1 MTKNSKMTGKFSI
14 FAIFLLVMTPYLGLA
29 QVKGTPPDFTKGG
42 RIPAGAVHDWNL
54 GATGARGWMY
64 SESMVTSGAR
74 QIKVTKVT
82 SGSPADGVLK
92 LGDVILGV
100 SGKPFSYDPRTELG
114 KALGKAEAET
124 GDLSL
129 IRWRGGKTENVTLK
143 LTVLGSYSA
152 TAPYNCVKSTRI
164 LMQGCKALA
173 KKVAHPSYNEN
184 PISRS
189 LNALALLASGNPEY
203 LPLLK
208 KEAKWASEYT
218 TRSFQTW
225 FYGYVM
231 LFLSEYA
238 MVTKDETVMPGLE
251 RLALEAANGQS
262 AIGSWGHK
270 FANEKGRLRGYGM
283 MNSPGVPLTTSL
295 VLARSAGVKS
305 EAVSTAIE
313 RSAKLLRFY
322 VDTGAIPYGD
332 HHPWIENHE
341 DNGKCG
347 MTAVLFSLLNESV
360 TAEYFSRMSIAS
372 HGPER
377 DSGHT
382 GNFFNILW
390 SVPAIARSGPHAT
403 GEWMKEFGGWYF
415 DLARRSDFTFPH
427 QGPPQKNHDSYRSW
441 DCTGLYL
448 LSYAMPLKKTF
459 FTGKK
464 ASPIPQLSAKAAN
477 QLILDGRG
485 WSNVNRYGAYDK
497 LSATSLLYRLKS
509 WSPVVRERAAIAFA
523 RRKGEAPIE
532 ALVSL
537 LESPQLYARLG
548 ACQAL
553 AKFRG
558 KSAPAIPALRK
569 ALKAD
574 HLWLRIKAADALA
587 AIGKPA
593 MVAVPE
599 LLQMLARVDKKKD
612 PRGMEQR
619 YLSFAL
625 FNHRNGLLGRSLEGV
640 DRAQL
645 FKAVRAGLQNQDG
658 RARGSFSSVYK
669 NLTYAQL
676 KPLLPSIYKA
686 IVEPSPSG
694 IMFSDEIRT
703 SGLRLLAKHH
713 VSEGIELLADY
724 AQNQKPHASE
734 RRIVEVMNLLKS
746 YGVHAKRVIPKLQ
759 GVIKYFETEEKDFP
773 KHLSLGKAKVVRET
787 IKAIQAS
794 RLKPTL
800 IKLKR

>member
-1 MTKNSKMTGKFSI
+1 MTGLLYLI
-14 FAIFLLVMTPYLGLA
+14 AILLMTVAPYVAVA
-29 QVKGTPPDFTKGG
+29 QTKGTPPDFTKGG
-42 RIPAGAVHDWNL
+42 RVPAGAVHDWNL

-64 SESMVTSGAR
+64 SEAMVTSGAR

-92 LGDVILGV
+92 VGDVILGV
-100 SGKPFSYDPRTELG
+100 SGKRFSYDPRTELG
-114 KALGKAEAET
+114 KALVAAEANS
-124 GDLSL
+124 GNLSL

-143 LTVLGSYSA
+143 LAVLGSYSA
-152 TAPYNCVKSTRI
+152 TAPYDCAKSTRI
-164 LMQGCKALA
+164 LVEGCKALA
-173 KKVAHPSYNEN
+173 AKVAHPSYNEN

-203 LPLLK
+203 LALLK
-208 KEAKWASEYT
+208 KEAKWASEYRT
-218 TRSFQTW
+218 NSFQTW
-225 FYGYVM
+225 FYGYVI
-231 LFLSEYA
+231 LFLSEYS
-238 MVTKDETVMPGLE
+238 MVTNDETVMPGLK
-251 RLALEAANGQS
+251 RLAMEAVKGQS

-270 FANEKGRLRGYGM
+270 FANAKGRLSGYGM

-295 VLARSAGVKS
+295 VMARAAGVKS
-305 EAVSTAIE
+305 QALSKAIE
-313 RSAKLLRFY
+313 RSANLLRFY

-347 MTAVLFSLLNESV
+347 MTAVLFSLLNEPA
-360 TAEYFSRMSIAS
+360 TAEYFSRMSVAS

-390 SVPAIARSGPHAT
+390 SVPAIAHSGPHAT
-403 GEWMKEFGGWYF
+403 GAWMKEFGGWYF
-415 DLARRSDFTFPH
+415 DLARRSDFTFPY
-427 QGPPQKNHDSYRSW
+427 QGPPQKNNDSYRNW

-448 LSYAMPLKKTF
+448 LSYAMPLKKIYL
-459 FTGKK
+459 TGKK
-464 ASPIPQLSAKAAN
+464 ASPVPQLSAKAAH

-485 WSNVNRYGAYDK
+485 WSNVDRYRAYDK

-523 RRKGEAPIE
+523 RRKGKAPID
-532 ALVSL
+532 ALVAL

-558 KSAPAIPALRK
+558 RSAPAVPALRM

-599 LLQMLARVDKKKD
+599 LLHILTKLDKKKD

-625 FNHRNGLLGRSLEGV
+625 FNHRDGLLGRSLEGV

-645 FKAVRAGLQNQDG
+645 FKAVRAGLKNQDG
-658 RARGSFSSVYK
+658 RARGSFSSVYR

-694 IMFSDEIRT
+694 IMFSDEIRM
-703 SGLRLLAKHH
+703 SGLKLLTKHH

-724 AQNQKPHASE
+724 AKNQKPHASE
-734 RRIVEVMNLLKS
+734 KRIVEVMNLLKS
-746 YGVHAKRVIPKLQ
+746 YGVHGKRVIPKLQ
-759 GVIKYFETEEKDFP
+759 GVITYFEKEEKDFP

-787 IKAIQAS
+787 IKAIQGT
-794 RLKPTL
+794 RIKPTL
-800 IKLKR
+800 IKLKP